1 MEIQISLTEKEL
13 NDLEKSLDHIIL
25 TFYSVDYFK
34 DTLDL
39 LKKIDLQIKNRRSL
53 IEKHGEAKALWNSST
68 KCSTES
74 CGHSDSVHSG
84 RGNGVCSQEGCPC
97 LRFT

>member
-39 LKKIDLQIKNRRSL
+39 LKKIDLQIKSKR
-53 IEKHGEAKALWNSST
+53 IMTEKVGPAKALWNST
-68 KCSTES
+68 AKCSTVS
-74 CGHSDSVHSG
+74 CGHSDSSHSKSG
-84 RGNGVCSQEGCPC
+84 ICIADSCGCMQW
-97 LRFT
+97 T